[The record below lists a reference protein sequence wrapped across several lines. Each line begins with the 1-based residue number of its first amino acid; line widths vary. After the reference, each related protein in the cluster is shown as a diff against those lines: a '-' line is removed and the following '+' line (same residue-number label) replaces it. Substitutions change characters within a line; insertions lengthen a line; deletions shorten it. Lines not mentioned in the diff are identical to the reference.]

1 MITELDK
8 VFVWLA
14 SNKLT
19 LNVKKSKFMLVTNK
33 LNIPDFC
40 VKINDS
46 PLEICKSYK
55 YLGVVIDDKLKWDAH
70 IKYISTKISKA
81 CGALARLRNCT
92 DIEILKNVY
101 HALIHSYLRYWILI
115 WGNSSKTMRN
125 PLQTQLNKA
134 VRIIVSAPF
143 GNIDLQPA
151 YDYLGILDV
160 SKLYMLETAKYHF
173 KFVNDLLPTQIGNYF
188 TTQSV
193 THTHGL
199 RSRSSN
205 KPPRFVSK
213 SRIGERSIQ
222 YKGSQIWKAM
232 PIDLK
237 NCETFPKFKTAY
249 KKYLLENEINATI
262 FLNETDLLLHS

>member
-1 MITELDK
+1 MIT
-8 VFVWLA
+8 
-14 SNKLT
+14 NK
-19 LNVKKSKFMLVTNK
+19 K
-33 LNIPDFC
+33 NIPDFC

-46 PLEICKSYK
+46 PLEICKSFK

-101 HALIHSYLRYWILI
+101 HALIHSYLRYGILI

-134 VRIIVSAPF
+134 VRIMVSAPF

-173 KFVNDLLPTQIGNYF
+173 KFVNNLLPTQIGNYF

-193 THTHGL
+193 THTHESESEGFL
-199 RSRSSN
+199 LW
-205 KPPRFVSK
+205 
-213 SRIGERSIQ
+213 G
-222 YKGSQIWKAM
+222 
-232 PIDLK
+232 
-237 NCETFPKFKTAY
+237 FK
-249 KKYLLENEINATI
+249 
-262 FLNETDLLLHS
+262 